1 MSVAAQQ
8 QQNGSVS
15 CTGCGKRYTW
25 KPELAGKKAKC
36 KCGAVLRM
44 PGAPPTAG
52 TTSAS
57 TPAVPPARPIAAPKV
72 RAPAAVA
79 ATPAAAD
86 APDDLYDVAD
96 GNDATPAP
104 KPRTAVDTN
113 FVLARLGT
121 MPPPAPTKEQ
131 QLAEQRDRE
140 AAIEEIVAENDFRD
154 IYAPIVLIVV
164 GLIGA
169 FIEARYFAKPP
180 ATSYAAAIPMVATR
194 VVLAS
199 GLMLLG
205 MFLATA
211 LMEVT
216 FVGSFKRSILRFIG
230 IALGPCAIYGIC
242 TNGIGGDIAGSSAG
256 VFASIIV
263 YWLLFKLL
271 MKLDLQDATVCTV
284 VTWILVAFANYA
296 AFRAEGIIRGTS
308 I

>member
-1 MSVAAQQ
+1 
-8 QQNGSVS
+8 
-15 CTGCGKRYTW
+15 
-25 KPELAGKKAKC
+25 
-36 KCGAVLRM
+36 
-44 PGAPPTAG
+44 
-52 TTSAS
+52 
-57 TPAVPPARPIAAPKV
+57 
-72 RAPAAVA
+72 
-79 ATPAAAD
+79 
-86 APDDLYDVAD
+86 
-96 GNDATPAP
+96 
-104 KPRTAVDTN
+104 
-113 FVLARLGT
+113 
-121 MPPPAPTKEQ
+121 
-131 QLAEQRDRE
+131 
-140 AAIEEIVAENDFRD
+140 
-154 IYAPIVLIVV
+154 
-164 GLIGA
+164 
-169 FIEARYFAKPP
+169 
-180 ATSYAAAIPMVATR
+180 VATR